1 VGYGQVERGP
11 KESHCRADTLTGKVN
26 PRFDCGRALLK
37 FCEENKLHPVKYERA
52 LEEIKQKPEY
62 QEIARG
68 LDLEQSAEEI
78 DLNEL
83 LQKMSSGNTQSF
95 LPQHFCAPVV

>member
-1 VGYGQVERGP
+1 MDKLNADQRTAIAGLIRGQARLI
-11 KESHCRADTLTGKVN
+11 RDLTAA
-26 PRFDCGRALLK
+26 RALLK

-68 LDLEQSAEEI
+68 LDLIASHLEQSAEEI

-83 LQKMSSGNTQSF
+83 LQK
-95 LPQHFCAPVV
+95 LPQGKPAN